1 MTNPGDRWRRSWI
14 VGALAL
20 VALVGLGVAVVAGG
34 SDNEKNGGSA
44 VSSTVAVLSDA
55 PEPTI
60 EPAPEPVAPE
70 SSEPVPSIAALVD
83 PVFGFEASG
92 DQRIVLG
99 GVVPTGADRLTLIN
113 ATKASFPGLTV
124 VDTGISVNPDAPAF
138 DSATLV
144 DALSLVGQPASFV
157 YTGGNYRLR
166 GFVANEAAKASV
178 EAALRSALGEIT
190 VPISNEL
197 EIRNVSAEG
206 SSVSGPSSVPPL
218 SSVPPISSGP
228 IASTIPAEPTEV
240 TAEEA
245 AIVEKINQAI
255 ALEGITFTTSSA
267 RLTGESTATLD
278 RVAASLNESPD
289 LSVRIEGHTDNIG
302 LPASNLTLSQQRAD
316 AVKTYLVT
324 KGISADRLTA
334 TGFGQERP
342 VAENT
347 TSTGRAQNRR
357 IEFVAA

>member
-1 MTNPGDRWRRSWI
+1 VTNPGDRWRRSWI
-14 VGALAL
+14 VAALAL
-20 VALVGLGVAVVAGG
+20 LALVGLGVALVAGG
-34 SDNEKNGGSA
+34 SDNQTDGSS
-44 VSSTVAVLSDA
+44 VSSSTAAVPAADSG
-55 PEPTI
+55 EPTI
-60 EPAPEPVAPE
+60 EPAPEPTAPE
-70 SSEPVPSIAALVD
+70 SSEAVPSIAALVD

-92 DQRIVLG
+92 DQRVILG
-99 GVVPTGADRLTLIN
+99 GVVPSEAERLTLID
-113 ATKASFPGLTV
+113 ATKASFPGLIV

-144 DALSLVGQPASFV
+144 DALSLVEQPASFV

-197 EIRNVSAEG
+197 EIRTAPAPES
-206 SSVSGPSSVPPL
+206 SSVPA
-218 SSVPPISSGP
+218 SSSIP

-245 AIVEKINQAI
+245 AIVEEINQAI
-255 ALEGITFTTSSA
+255 ALEGITFATSSA
-267 RLTGESTATLD
+267 RLTGKSTATLD
-278 RVAASLNESPD
+278 RVAASLSESPN
-289 LSVRIEGHTDNIG
+289 LSVKIEGHTDNIG

-357 IEFVAA
+357 IDFVAA